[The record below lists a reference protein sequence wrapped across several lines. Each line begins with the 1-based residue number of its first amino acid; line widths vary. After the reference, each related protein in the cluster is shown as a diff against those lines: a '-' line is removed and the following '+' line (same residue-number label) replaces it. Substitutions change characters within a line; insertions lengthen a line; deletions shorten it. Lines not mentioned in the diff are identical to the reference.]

1 MAHVRLKFLRT
12 RFLTLLVLGGSFVAS
27 VGMWITYTIT
37 VGQFEAQLV
46 ERGKLLADS
55 LNHSAMVADT
65 PMQVQHVVDELS
77 LSPDFQNII
86 IATGEPPEVLA
97 SSNRAWNGTR
107 LDQLP
112 DRHLSEHLLEV
123 IAQGDFGHHFDDERE
138 SLILTAPLEPH
149 ITNHQGHDT
158 SMMPSSAAPEQATT
172 EQGTLHMHGSSHDV
186 EPRTARYPLPY
197 RGAIMLFLD
206 NKGAT
211 TALSQTLW
219 LLCTVLLA
227 AVLIMIGIA
236 HVLVD
241 RQILARLNVFR
252 HEIDRIVG
260 LELGADDYVA
270 KPYNPRELL
279 ARIKSVFRPMEHAQ
293 LATQGEAAPAEA
305 ARFAGWNFDLTKREL
320 SSPDGKAIDLT
331 SSEFD
336 LLSVFVR
343 HPQRVLSRVQL
354 LDYARGYTSFPFDR
368 SVDVQVMR
376 LRRKIASDLPNLAL
390 IKTVR
395 KVGYIFTP
403 KVAWS

>member
-1 MAHVRLKFLRT
+1 MAHVGLKSLRT
-12 RFLTLLVLGGSFVAS
+12 RFLTLLVLAGSFVAS
-27 VGMWITYTIT
+27 VGLWITYTTT
-37 VGQFEAQLV
+37 VGHFEAQLV
-46 ERGKLLADS
+46 ERGKLLAES

-65 PMQVQHVVDELS
+65 PMQVQHVVDEFS
-77 LSPDFQNII
+77 RSPHFQNII
-86 IATGEPPEVLA
+86 IATREPLEVLA
-97 SSNRAWNGTR
+97 SSNRAWNGTG

-149 ITNHQGHDT
+149 VTNHQGHDT
-158 SMMPSSAAPEQATT
+158 SMMPSSAAH
-172 EQGTLHMHGSSHDV
+172 GHGSSHVV
-186 EPRTARYPLPY
+186 EPGTARYPLPY

-227 AVLIMIGIA
+227 AVLFMISIA

-252 HEIDRIVG
+252 HEINRIVG
-260 LELGADDYVA
+260 LELGADDDVA
-270 KPYNPRELL
+270 KPCNPRELL

-293 LATQGEAAPAEA
+293 LATQCEAAPAEA

-343 HPQRVLSRVQL
+343 HPQRVLSRIQL
-354 LDYARGYTSFPFDR
+354 LDYARGYTRSPFDR

-376 LRRKIASDLPNLAL
+376 LRRKIASDPQNPAL

-395 KVGYIFTP
+395 NVGYIFTP

>member
-1 MAHVRLKFLRT
+1 MAHVGLKSLRT
-12 RFLTLLVLGGSFVAS
+12 RFLTLLVLAGSFVAS
-27 VGMWITYTIT
+27 VGLWITYTTT
-37 VGQFEAQLV
+37 VGHFEAQLV
-46 ERGKLLADS
+46 ERGKLLAES

-65 PMQVQHVVDELS
+65 PMQVQHVVDEFS
-77 LSPDFQNII
+77 RSPHFQNII
-86 IATGEPPEVLA
+86 IATREPLEVLA
-97 SSNRAWNGTR
+97 SSNRAWNGTG

-149 ITNHQGHDT
+149 VTNHQGHDT
-158 SMMPSSAAPEQATT
+158 SMMPSSAAH
-172 EQGTLHMHGSSHDV
+172 GHGSSHVV
-186 EPRTARYPLPY
+186 EPGTARYPLPY

-227 AVLIMIGIA
+227 AVLFMISIA

-260 LELGADDYVA
+260 LELGADDDVA

-293 LATQGEAAPAEA
+293 LATQYEAAPAEA

-343 HPQRVLSRVQL
+343 HPQRVLSRIQL
-354 LDYARGYTSFPFDR
+354 LDYARGYTRFPFDR

-376 LRRKIASDLPNLAL
+376 LRRKIASDPQNPAL

-395 KVGYIFTP
+395 NVGYIFTP

>member
-1 MAHVRLKFLRT
+1 
-12 RFLTLLVLGGSFVAS
+12 
-27 VGMWITYTIT
+27 
-37 VGQFEAQLV
+37 
-46 ERGKLLADS
+46 
-55 LNHSAMVADT
+55 
-65 PMQVQHVVDELS
+65 
-77 LSPDFQNII
+77 
-86 IATGEPPEVLA
+86 
-97 SSNRAWNGTR
+97 
-107 LDQLP
+107 
-112 DRHLSEHLLEV
+112 
-123 IAQGDFGHHFDDERE
+123 
-138 SLILTAPLEPH
+138 
-149 ITNHQGHDT
+149 
-158 SMMPSSAAPEQATT
+158 MMPSSAAPEQATT
-172 EQGTLHMHGSSHDV
+172 EHGTTQEHGTLHKHGSSHDV

-260 LELGADDYVA
+260 LELGADDYVT

-293 LATQGEAAPAEA
+293 LATQGEATPGEA
-305 ARFAGWNFDLTKREL
+305 TQFAGWKFDLAKREL

-331 SSEFD
+331 SGEFD

-343 HPQRVLSRVQL
+343 RPQRVLSRVQL
-354 LDYARGYTSFPFDR
+354 LDYARGYTRFPFNR

-376 LRRKIASDLPNLAL
+376 LRRKKIGRASCRER
-390 IKTVR
+390 V
-395 KVGYIFTP
+395 
-403 KVAWS
+403 